1 MRHMI
6 EAKVISTIPVNLIE
20 LQKEQEHTMD
30 SEFLWCETEI
40 AATILTPQR
49 ENLSESE
56 AKTEEMESRNGDGES
71 ESSQHCLR
79 AYFKLNLN

>member
-1 MRHMI
+1 MTD
-6 EAKVISTIPVNLIE
+6 AKVISTTPVNLIE
-20 LQKEQEHTMD
+20 LQKEQKPPMG

-40 AATILTPQR
+40 AATILTPQL
-49 ENLSESE
+49 ENLYESE
-56 AKTEEMESRNGDGES
+56 AKTEEMESGDRDGES